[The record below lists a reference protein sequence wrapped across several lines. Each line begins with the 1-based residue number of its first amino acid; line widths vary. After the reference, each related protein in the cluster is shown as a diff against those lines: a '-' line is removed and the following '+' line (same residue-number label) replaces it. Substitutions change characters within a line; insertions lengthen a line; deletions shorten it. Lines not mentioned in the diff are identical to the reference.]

1 MDIREKIADQKKVLI
16 DGLINVENK
25 INELKL
31 FIDNEEVVSSEA
43 MLESMNGNLKYMTFM
58 LAMRN
63 DLAIYFDLIQQMR
76 EIDN

>member
-16 DGLINVENK
+16 DGLIDVENK